1 MSKLSILNSIAFG
14 LLLAGAGAAFA
25 DETPAPAAVSAVAA
39 MTAPA
44 AATLAPD
51 MPAAQ
56 ADRVNAWNDVVQLG
70 QIKVEGDRYETSRR
84 IIAGLKVIKS
94 ALKAKL
100 TNDPADDKVVVCRM
114 NYDTGSHVMVH
125 LMCATN
131 GTMRVVRGHMQTA
144 LLAAT
149 NGQPDGAEAQILQT
163 MNGSFDSKSYFY
175 TRINASELQK
185 LLLVVQCEGCSNSGL
200 VVGNN

>member
-1 MSKLSILNSIAFG
+1 MPKLSVFNVVTLG
-14 LLLAGAGAAFA
+14 LLLAGAGAACA
-25 DETPAPAAVSAVAA
+25 DEMPPPAAASAVAAPAAVT
-39 MTAPA
+39 M
-44 AATLAPD
+44 APD
-51 MPAAQ
+51 IPAAQ

-70 QIKVEGDRYETSRR
+70 EIKVEGDRDANSRR

-114 NYDTGSHVMVH
+114 NYDTGSHVMAH

-131 GTMRVVRGHMQTA
+131 GTMRIYREQLHAAQM
-144 LLAAT
+144 AAT
-149 NGQPDGAEAQILQT
+149 TGQADGAVTQELEN
-163 MNGSFDSKSYFY
+163 MSGHFDRKSYFN

-185 LLLVVQCEGCSNSGL
+185 LLLQVQCDGCANSGL